1 MIRKSLFFGAV
12 VLLAMSAGIFAA
24 ERGQKKEFTGTWTCL
39 ACDLKKFDGVR
50 AQCEDFGHKH
60 CLRLNDGRYIQF
72 LENDHSIDLI
82 KGGGRHEVQ
91 LTVRGI
97 YDSKSHTIDV
107 EDYTI
112 DGVTTTWC
120 SDHNRMDHCAWQ
132 AKHQKEKK
140 DNESDNKG

>member
-1 MIRKSLFFGAV
+1 MVRKMLFFGTV
-12 VLLAMSAGIFAA
+12 MFLAMTAISFAG

-39 ACDLKKFDGVR
+39 ACDLKKLDGVR

-72 LENDHSIDLI
+72 LENDHSTDLI

-107 EDYTI
+107 ESYVI
-112 DGVTTTWC
+112 DGITTTWC
-120 SDHNRMDHCAWQ
+120 TDHSRMDHCAWQ
-132 AKHQKEKK
+132 AEHQEKK
-140 DNESDNKG
+140 KDSGSEEKG